1 MLNYIWG
8 GMILLAV
15 IVAALTGRL
24 NELAIAVIDSSKDAV
39 TVALAMLGVVGMW
52 SGLMKIA
59 ENAGALDSFSKALRP
74 AIRFLFPG
82 LPPAGPAA
90 KYISTNMAANILGLG
105 WAATPSGLKAMQE
118 LQKLNKQKS
127 VASRDMCTF
136 LIINMSSLQL
146 ITVTILADRAL
157 HGSLNPQEIIFPGL
171 MATTFSTIVAIV
183 IVKLWRK

>member
-8 GMILLAV
+8 AMMVIAV
-15 IVAALTGRL
+15 TVASFTGRL
-24 NELAIAVIDSSKDAV
+24 DALAVAVIDSSKEAV

-59 ENAGALDSFSKALRP
+59 EYAGALDKFSVALRP
-74 AIRFLFPG
+74 AIKFLFPG
-82 LPPAGPAA
+82 LKPTGTAA

-105 WAATPSGLKAMQE
+105 WAATPSGIKAMQE
-118 LQKLNKQKS
+118 LQKLNKQKDT
-127 VASRDMCTF
+127 ASTHMCTF
-136 LIINMSSLQL
+136 LIINLSSLQL

-171 MATTFSTIVAIV
+171 MATAFSTLVSV
-183 IVKLWRK
+183 IFVKLWR